1 MACVYTYKG
10 KEYSEKEFKALLT
23 EKLMGN
29 EANTATV
36 IDLFTPKVIKE
47 DEELEPTAKELR
59 KEAEKQLKEFE
70 KTATSKEVIE
80 SSFDDL
86 LSDLSP
92 KAQIT
97 DTYPF
102 RAMRGNV
109 KKIVKALS
117 KIAPNLSITVLG
129 HKEYEKKAMES
140 GMNER
145 DAKNSAAF
153 YDAATDSIVVNRLMA
168 GANTL
173 THEAAHPI
181 VAAAILARPELA
193 TAFASKLRN
202 VQTPDGQT
210 YGEWADRNYLAPY
223 TQAEKD
229 IEIVCEFLSNVAI
242 GKHKNLVGQ
251 TIWNDIADF
260 FKSILSSLG
269 IELTQTLNTDADVM
283 DFAKQFASALR
294 VGAVLKA
301 ETEVKIADGQV
312 MPQLTNT
319 VSSKVVSKIGELIDK
334 GMSMEDIS
342 EVLLSEKYAAI
353 REVVEKEKGVTFD
366 EFLEYVFM
374 DFNTPITP
382 ETPNI
387 HSGERAPSEKRLKAV
402 IDALNNSTLSE
413 DVKEKINSELGEF
426 YNVLHD
432 DEVIAMGNAI
442 IEKLGGLEKALEY
455 VESTN
460 VLPVIK
466 VYVYGQAINTYKLN
480 QEKANTRADKEK
492 WAEKQIEMADR
503 LDNTLRDF
511 GRGISYVRNIYYK
524 SPLAVILQA
533 RKAVKKRNDLFAK
546 NADKNAQKIVDVLND
561 PTATYEALGEVFNEE
576 NQVKTIEAQQEEIKR
591 LEKELEKLKGKKTGT
606 TISISKPKGKRVSF
620 GVSKEDF
627 KEALKLPVRLSA
639 NPFLDPVLYKK
650 LGIIGAYGIQEGV
663 RSFQDFYDWMRKNTG
678 GQYQETY
685 GDLYS
690 NLRDKSVE
698 NGAEGF
704 NTDEEVL
711 ETLTKIEALEREIE
725 DKKRNAEIS
734 SKINKFGKFLSEQ
747 LPVVKDDKTR
757 KQKIQELADD
767 LDASL
772 GTDSFS
778 NAANEYFGISE
789 EEAKEEKL
797 ERDIA
802 RFEKAFEEREQKPK
816 VDNRTREEKLREEAA
831 RLDAEKGTNEYTKA
845 VNDYFK
851 EKLDQAKNDKLASDI
866 AKFEKEFEER
876 VNKPKTD
883 TRTREERLKEEAS
896 RLDAE
901 KNTTEFTEMVNDYFS
916 KKLDQEKRSKLASD
930 VAKLEKSLQE
940 RVKKPVT
947 DNRTREQKLRDE
959 AARLDQELGTT
970 ENTKLVD
977 DYFVNKA
984 KVAEQNK
991 LISDVE
997 KLEKQL
1003 QAKQPTN
1010 KTPVKRE
1017 DRLRAAA
1024 NELDAKIGGSTY
1036 IDAVENYLEEQ
1047 DKKSKTSAFGRLL
1060 SQPIKDA
1067 QARKTKE
1074 ENVREKA
1081 AELDALYN
1089 TNTFSKQA
1097 EAYLQGKQQ
1106 EKALKPTEI
1115 LKSINRA
1122 MIDAGYF
1129 KEKVIKGNTV
1139 KVVDW
1144 ESVVKGSKTP
1154 DAAWAKVDA
1163 IIKATLSP
1171 SDYAIQEPLLRDMFF
1186 ATVND
1191 KKIKA
1196 VQATV
1201 NTIARKRGNFNRA
1214 KRKTRVEKLIE
1225 MYNTGALTKE
1235 DVRNELAEEIGLK
1248 QITLEDEQYIEAML
1262 KAIDRSPMGA
1272 EREYLEEQ
1280 LLYFLD
1286 KKDYMHLWKA
1296 TVERMLARILTGG
1309 ITILKNALGVFTAL
1323 NMVTYKVLVNNLALV
1338 QGKGD
1343 KEIFRVIRKSTG
1355 QAAANFL
1362 DILWNGGVDLGSAF
1376 SETTE
1381 TKEGTPRIRYI
1392 EHKKLNPRMTALGK
1406 AIYYPRLAGMNLEK
1420 VLSRLISAADSL
1432 NGSVLKEVGEYD
1444 YIKQQVKRNDPTLS
1458 NSEAAKRAY
1467 EIMYVKQIE
1476 EAEEQAIQEFKD
1488 REIELT
1494 DSKSDRFRFNRRV
1507 QEIVT
1512 QTREKE
1518 ATKEGAYFANR
1529 YTFKAPDAGISG
1541 VLYFGLLQLKKTLPQ
1556 AVNLAATK
1564 LEKTNPRA
1572 AEIAKSSAK
1581 VVNDII
1587 FLQTLPFLKG
1597 ITNIL
1602 EKRLELIA
1610 PYGAVKSLAYVGKGL
1625 LSETQMQKDLA
1636 YRRAGEYAWRAAI
1649 GGLIAAL
1656 LYSWA
1661 DDDEESGK
1669 AITAQGTTDWRDN
1682 QVERTIRPSNSIT
1695 INGYTIPFQATNT
1708 MDLNLIL
1715 LGVYE
1720 DWKREQKRLTAV
1732 KAQDADNAVMT
1743 IGERV
1748 MVGILDDE
1756 YLRGMQSLY
1765 RSITTENTV
1774 QSSKY
1779 WNRTIAEFS
1788 TRAIV
1793 PATGFFRQGVDMVN
1807 SEAKNPIGLKEQLYK
1822 QSGIMSFMVDRKA
1835 FDYRGRSFDQA
1846 DVYANST
1853 RGFVKSMSKKDG
1865 ADEIDL
1871 FQNKYK
1877 PSLST
1882 PSVLS
1887 PNLTVVGNDGEGRT
1901 MTEEEYYDFSY
1912 AKAVKYGTLLEAYY
1926 KTNPEKRAPKD
1937 VNLPKVG
1944 TAAYDNLK
1952 KEATAR
1958 LSLKG
1963 QELDLTVSSDRIKI
1977 QSEMID
1983 ILEESEIPKAIA
1995 KELTL
2000 LNSIATDAAF
2010 QEFCKTR
2017 GYDIPT
2023 RMWKIQEVYKDKLQ
2037 EFKK

>member
-102 RAMRGNV
+102 KAMRGNV

-193 TAFASKLRN
+193 AAFASKLRN
-202 VQTPDGQT
+202 VQTPNGQT
-210 YGEWADRNYLAPY
+210 YGEWADKNYLAPY

-269 IELTQTLNTDADVM
+269 IELTQTLDTDADVM

-353 REVVEKEKGVTFD
+353 REAVEKEKGVTFD
-366 EFLEYVFM
+366 EFLEYVFT

-426 YNVLHD
+426 YHVLHD

-455 VESTN
+455 VESSN

-524 SPLAVILQA
+524 SPLAVILEA

-561 PTATYEALGEVFNEE
+561 PTATHEALGEVFNEE

-591 LEKELEKLKGKKTGT
+591 LEKELERLKGKKTGT

-690 NLRDKSVE
+690 NLREKSVE

-734 SKINKFGKFLSEQ
+734 TKINKFGKFLSEQ

-831 RLDAEKGTNEYTKA
+831 RLDAEKGTTEFTQM
-845 VNDYFK
+845 VEDYFS
-851 EKLDQAKNDKLASDI
+851 EKSDQAK
-866 AKFEKEFEER
+866 
-876 VNKPKTD
+876 
-883 TRTREERLKEEAS
+883 
-896 RLDAE
+896 
-901 KNTTEFTEMVNDYFS
+901 KN
-916 KKLDQEKRSKLASD
+916 KLASD
-930 VAKLEKSLQE
+930 VAKLEKSLQDNA
-940 RVKKPVT
+940 KKPAT

-977 DYFVNKA
+977 DYFANKA

-1036 IDAVENYLEEQ
+1036 IDAVENYLKEQ
-1047 DKKSKTSAFGRLL
+1047 DKKSKTSAFSRLL
-1060 SQPIKDA
+1060 SQPINQA
-1067 QARKTKE
+1067 QSRKTKE

-1115 LKSINRA
+1115 LKSINNA

-1129 KEKVIKGNTV
+1129 KEKVVKGNTV

-1343 KEIFRVIRKSTG
+1343 KEILRVVRKSTG

-1518 ATKEGAYFANR
+1518 ATKEGSYFANR
-1529 YTFKAPDAGISG
+1529 YTFKALDAGISG

-1625 LSETQMQKDLA
+1625 LSETELQKDLA
-1636 YRRAGEYAWRAAI
+1636 YRRAGEYAWRAAV

-1793 PATGFFRQGVDMVN
+1793 PATGFFRQGVNMVN

-1926 KTNPEKRAPKD
+1926 KTNPEKRTPKD
-1937 VNLPKVG
+1937 INLPKVG

-1958 LSLKG
+1958 LKLKG

-1977 QSEMID
+1977 QSEMIN
-1983 ILEESEIPKAIA
+1983 ILEESEVPKAIA

-2037 EFKK
+2037 EFKR